1 MVNVNLGLQISDFL
15 GKTLNVG
22 DGGVGLMW
30 AVADGG
36 QWRLVA
42 EAGGDIRKNM
52 AGEYLYINTYKG
64 RRMEAALTEVRI
76 NVFFQ
81 MISQ

>member
-42 EAGGDIRKNM
+42 RLAVAGGGWRRYKKN
-52 AGEYLYINTYKG
+52 YG
-64 RRMEAALTEVRI
+64 R
-76 NVFFQ
+76 
-81 MISQ
+81 